1 MLLADDFI
9 SYFGKKFKVIDIK
22 FPQIPSY
29 LLQAVTQVHPSLHL
43 EVSLY
48 CPSICSPSILGE
60 RWGALS
66 PAIFLSS

>member
-9 SYFGKKFKVIDIK
+9 SHFGKKFKVIDIK

-48 CPSICSPSILGE
+48 CPSICSLSILGE